1 MMKIIVFEG
10 GAPGRVAVIP
20 GDAPEAA
27 LEELA

>member
-1 MMKIIVFEG
+1 MKIIVFEG
-10 GAPGRVAVIP
+10 GAPGRVEVIP